1 MTLTLETLRRLPKT
15 DLHLHLDGSLRP
27 RTVWELAQEQGVRL
41 PAKTAGELARKL
53 VAGPQV
59 KSLGDYLKT
68 FDITLSVLQ
77 VPDALERVSYELAED
92 CAAENVRHM
101 EVRYS
106 PILHQAQGLKLPAIL
121 EPVLAGLKRAERE
134 FRLSTGVIIC
144 GMRNISPR
152 RSLELARLAVAYKDR
167 GVVAFDLAGEEK
179 DHPAKDHQRAFRLIA
194 DHNLAS
200 TVHAGE
206 GFGPPSIAQ
215 ALHDCGA
222 HRIGHGTRLRED
234 TGLLHYVNDHRV
246 PLEVCLTSNVQTRAV
261 KSLKDHPFRQYL
273 DMGLRVTL
281 NTDTRTVS
289 NTNLTKEYALA
300 ARAFRLSP
308 YQVKRI
314 LIGGFKSAFLP
325 YAEKARMLRQVVLE
339 IDTVFMEALPD
350 SYDRAGSTL

>member
-1 MTLTLETLRRLPKT
+1 MSLTQDVLRRLPKT

-27 RTVWELAQEQGVRL
+27 RTVWELAQDQGVRL
-41 PAKTAGELARKL
+41 PAKSPGDLAKKL

-77 VPDALERVSYELAED
+77 VPGALERVSYELAED

-106 PILHQAQGLKLPAIL
+106 PILHQQRGLKLPAIL
-121 EPVLAGLKRAERE
+121 EPVLAGLKRAERD
-134 FRLSTGVIIC
+134 FRMSTGVIIC
-144 GMRNISPR
+144 GMRNISPT
-152 RSLELARLAVAYKDR
+152 RSYALAKLAVEYRDE

-179 DHPAKDHQRAFRLIA
+179 DYPARDHRRAFRFIA

-234 TGLLHYVNDHRV
+234 PELLHYVNDHRI
-246 PLEVCLTSNVQTRAV
+246 PLEVCLTSNVQTRTV

-273 DMGLRVTL
+273 DQGLRVTL
-281 NTDTRTVS
+281 NTDNRTVS
-289 NTNLTKEYALA
+289 NTTLTREYSLA
-300 ARAFRLSP
+300 ARTFRLSP

-314 LIGGFKSAFLP
+314 AVSGFKSAFLP
-325 YAEKARMLRQVVLE
+325 YAEKARLLRQVVTE
-339 IDTVFMEALPD
+339 IDTLFMEALPD
-350 SYDRAGSTL
+350 SYDRAASTL

>member
-1 MTLTLETLRRLPKT
+1 MTLSLETLRRLPKT

-59 KSLGDYLKT
+59 KSLGDYLRT

-152 RSLELARLAVAYKDR
+152 RSLELAKLAVAYKDR

-281 NTDTRTVS
+281 NTDNRTVS

>member
-27 RTVWELAQEQGVRL
+27 RTVWELAQEQGVKL
-41 PAKTAGELARKL
+41 PARTAGELARRL
-53 VAGPQV
+53 VAGPHV
-59 KSLGDYLKT
+59 KSLSDYLKT

-106 PILHQAQGLKLPAIL
+106 PILHQARGLKLPAIL

-134 FRLSTGVIIC
+134 FRMSTGVIIC

-152 RSLELARLAVAYKDR
+152 RSLELARLAVAYRDR

-234 TGLLHYVNDHRV
+234 TELLHYVNDHRI

-261 KSLKDHPFRQYL
+261 KSVKDHPFRQYL

-281 NTDTRTVS
+281 NTDNRTVS
-289 NTNLTKEYALA
+289 NTNLTREYALA

-325 YAEKARMLRQVVLE
+325 YSEKARLLRQVVLE

>member
-1 MTLTLETLRRLPKT
+1 MTLTQETLRKLPKT

-27 RTVWELAQEQGVRL
+27 KTVWDLAQERRVKL
-41 PAKTAGELARKL
+41 PAKTPAELAKKL
-53 VAGPQV
+53 TAGPRV
-59 KSLGDYLKT
+59 RNLADYLKI

-77 VPDALERVSYELAED
+77 DPDALERVSYELAED
-92 CAAENVRHM
+92 CALENVRHM

-106 PILHQAQGLKLPAIL
+106 PILHQKQGLKLPAIVD
-121 EPVLAGLKRAERE
+121 PVLAGLKRAERD

-152 RSLELARLAVAYKDR
+152 KSYELAQLAIAYRDR

-179 DHPAKDHQRAFRLIA
+179 DHPARDHRRAFRLVA
-194 DHNLAS
+194 EHNLAS

-222 HRIGHGTRLRED
+222 HRIGHGTRLIED
-234 TGLLHYVNDHRV
+234 PDLLHYVNDHRV
-246 PLEVCLTSNVQTRAV
+246 PLEVCLTSNIQTRAV
-261 KSLKDHPFRQYL
+261 KSVKDHPFRQYL

-281 NTDTRTVS
+281 NTDNRTVS

-325 YAEKARMLRQVVLE
+325 YAEKARLLRQVVLE

-350 SYDRAGSTL
+350 SYDRAASTL

>member
-1 MTLTLETLRRLPKT
+1 MTLTTETLRRLPKT

-77 VPDALERVSYELAED
+77 VPEALERVSYELAED

-152 RSLELARLAVAYKDR
+152 RSLELAKLAVAYKDR

-234 TGLLHYVNDHRV
+234 PGLLHYVNDHRV

-281 NTDTRTVS
+281 NTDNRTVS

-339 IDTVFMEALPD
+339 IDTIFMEALPD

>member
-1 MTLTLETLRRLPKT
+1 MSLTPETLRRLPKT

-41 PAKTAGELARKL
+41 PAKSAAELARKL

-59 KSLGDYLKT
+59 RSLGDYLKT

-77 VPDALERVSYELAED
+77 VPNALERVSYELAED

-134 FRLSTGVIIC
+134 FHLSTGVIIC

-152 RSLELARLAVAYKDR
+152 RSLELAKLAVAYKDR

-234 TGLLHYVNDHRV
+234 TGLLHYVNDHRI

-281 NTDTRTVS
+281 NTDNRTVS

-325 YAEKARMLRQVVLE
+325 YAEKARLLRQVVLE

>member
-1 MTLTLETLRRLPKT
+1 MTLTPETLRRLPKT

-27 RTVWELAQEQGVRL
+27 RTVWELAQEQGVKL
-41 PAKTAGELARKL
+41 PAKSAGELARKL

-68 FDITLSVLQ
+68 FDLTLAVLQ
-77 VPDALERVSYELAED
+77 VPQALERVSYELAED

-134 FRLSTGVIIC
+134 FHLSTGVIIC

-152 RSLELARLAVAYKDR
+152 RSLELAKLAVAYKDR

-234 TGLLHYVNDHRV
+234 TGLLHYVNDHRI
-246 PLEVCLTSNVQTRAV
+246 PLEVCLSSNVQTRTVA
-261 KSLKDHPFRQYL
+261 SLKAHPFRQYYDL
-273 DMGLRVTL
+273 GLRVTL
-281 NTDTRTVS
+281 NTDNTTVS
-289 NTNLTKEYALA
+289 DTTITREYGLA
-300 ARAFRLSP
+300 ARTFHLTP
-308 YQVKRI
+308 YQIKRI
-314 LIGGFKSAFLP
+314 AVNGFKSAFLP
-325 YAEKARMLRQVVLE
+325 YARKAKMLRQVVME
-339 IDTVFMEALPD
+339 IDTVFMDALPE
-350 SYDRAGSTL
+350 SYDRAASVL

>member
-1 MTLTLETLRRLPKT
+1 MSLTPETLRRLPKT

-41 PAKTAGELARKL
+41 PAKSAAELARKL

-59 KSLGDYLKT
+59 RSLGDYLKT

-77 VPDALERVSYELAED
+77 VPGALERVSYELAED

-106 PILHQAQGLKLPAIL
+106 PILHQAKGLKLPAIL

-134 FRLSTGVIIC
+134 FHLSTGVIIC

-234 TGLLHYVNDHRV
+234 TGLLHYVNDHRI

-281 NTDTRTVS
+281 NTDNRTVS

-325 YAEKARMLRQVVLE
+325 YAEKARLLRQVVLE

>member
-41 PAKTAGELARKL
+41 PAKSAADLARKL

-106 PILHQAQGLKLPAIL
+106 PILHQAKGLRLPAIL
-121 EPVLAGLKRAERE
+121 EPVLAGLKRAERD

-179 DHPAKDHQRAFRLIA
+179 DHPARDHRRAFRLVA
-194 DHNLAS
+194 DANLAS

-234 TGLLHYVNDHRV
+234 TGLLHYVNDHRI
-246 PLEVCLTSNVQTRAV
+246 PLEVCLTSNVQTRTV
-261 KSLKDHPFRQYL
+261 KSLKDHPFRLYL

-281 NTDTRTVS
+281 NTDNRTVS

-300 ARAFRLSP
+300 TRAFRLSP

-314 LIGGFKSAFLP
+314 LVGGFKSAFLP
-325 YAEKARMLRQVVLE
+325 YAEKARLLRQVVLE

>member
-1 MTLTLETLRRLPKT
+1 MSLTPETLRRLPKT

-27 RTVWELAQEQGVRL
+27 RTVWELAQEQRVRL
-41 PAKTAGELARKL
+41 PAKSAAELARKL

-59 KSLGDYLKT
+59 RSLGDYLKT

-106 PILHQAQGLKLPAIL
+106 PILHQAKGLKLPAIL

-134 FRLSTGVIIC
+134 FHLSTGVIIC

-152 RSLELARLAVAYKDR
+152 RSLELAKLAVAYKDR

-234 TGLLHYVNDHRV
+234 TGLLHYVNDHRI

-281 NTDTRTVS
+281 NTDNRTVS

-325 YAEKARMLRQVVLE
+325 YAEKARLLRQVVLE

-350 SYDRAGSTL
+350 SYDRAASTL

>member
-27 RTVWELAQEQGVRL
+27 RTVWELAQEQGVKL
-41 PAKTAGELARKL
+41 PAKSAGDLARKL

-68 FDITLSVLQ
+68 FDLTLAVLQ
-77 VPDALERVSYELAED
+77 VPQALERVSYELAED

-134 FRLSTGVIIC
+134 FRMSTGVIIC

-152 RSLELARLAVAYKDR
+152 RSLELAKLAVAYKDR

-179 DHPAKDHQRAFRLIA
+179 DHPAKDHQRAFRFIA

-234 TGLLHYVNDHRV
+234 TGLLHYVNDHRI
-246 PLEVCLTSNVQTRAV
+246 PLEVCLTSNIQTRAV
-261 KSLKDHPFRQYL
+261 KSVKDHPFRQYL

-281 NTDTRTVS
+281 NTDNRTVS

-314 LIGGFKSAFLP
+314 LIGGFKSASLP
-325 YAEKARMLRQVVLE
+325 YAEKARLLRQVVLE

-350 SYDRAGSTL
+350 SYDRAASTL

>member
-27 RTVWELAQEQGVRL
+27 RTVWELAQEQGVKL

-106 PILHQAQGLKLPAIL
+106 PILHQAQGLRLPAIL

-281 NTDTRTVS
+281 NTDNRTVS
-289 NTNLTKEYALA
+289 NTNLTREYALA

-314 LIGGFKSAFLP
+314 VIGGFKSAFLP

>member
-1 MTLTLETLRRLPKT
+1 MTLTPETLRRLPKT

-27 RTVWELAQEQGVRL
+27 RTVWELAQEQGVKL
-41 PAKTAGELARKL
+41 PAKSAGDLAKKL

-59 KSLGDYLKT
+59 RSLGDYLKT

-77 VPDALERVSYELAED
+77 VPEALERVSYELAED

-152 RSLELARLAVAYKDR
+152 RSLELAKLAVAYKDR

-179 DHPAKDHQRAFRLIA
+179 DHPAKDHQRAFRFIA

-234 TGLLHYVNDHRV
+234 TGLLHYVNDHRI

-281 NTDTRTVS
+281 NTDNRTVS

-325 YAEKARMLRQVVLE
+325 YSEKARLLRQVVLE

-350 SYDRAGSTL
+350 SYDRAASTL

>member
-1 MTLTLETLRRLPKT
+1 MTLTPETLRRLPKT

-27 RTVWELAQEQGVRL
+27 RTVWDLAQDQGVKL
-41 PAKTAGELARKL
+41 PAKTPGELARKL

-77 VPDALERVSYELAED
+77 VPEALERVSYELAED

-106 PILHQAQGLKLPAIL
+106 PILHQAKGLKLPAIL

-134 FRLSTGVIIC
+134 FHMSTGVIIC

-152 RSLELARLAVAYKDR
+152 RSLDLAKLAVAYKDR

-179 DHPAKDHQRAFRLIA
+179 DHPAKDHQRAFRFIA

-261 KSLKDHPFRQYL
+261 KSVKDHPFRQYL
-273 DMGLRVTL
+273 DMGLRVTI
-281 NTDTRTVS
+281 NTDNRTVS

-300 ARAFRLSP
+300 IRAFRLSP

-325 YAEKARMLRQVVLE
+325 YAEKARLLRQVVLE

>member
-1 MTLTLETLRRLPKT
+1 MSLTPETLRRLPKT

-41 PAKTAGELARKL
+41 PAKSAAALARKL
-53 VAGPQV
+53 VAGPKV

-106 PILHQAQGLKLPAIL
+106 PILHQARGLKLPAIL

-134 FRLSTGVIIC
+134 FHMSTGVIIC

-152 RSLELARLAVAYKDR
+152 RSLELAKLAVAYKDR

-206 GFGPPSIAQ
+206 GFGPPSIGQ

-234 TGLLHYVNDHRV
+234 TGLLHYVNDHRI

-281 NTDTRTVS
+281 NTDNRTVS

-325 YAEKARMLRQVVLE
+325 YAEKARLLRQVVLE

>member
-27 RTVWELAQEQGVRL
+27 RTVWELAQEQGVKL
-41 PAKTAGELARKL
+41 PAKSAGDLARKL

-68 FDITLSVLQ
+68 FDLTLAVLQ
-77 VPDALERVSYELAED
+77 VPQALERVSYELAED

-134 FRLSTGVIIC
+134 FRMSTGVIIC

-152 RSLELARLAVAYKDR
+152 RSLELAKLAVAYKDR

-179 DHPAKDHQRAFRLIA
+179 DHPAKDHQRAFRFIA

-234 TGLLHYVNDHRV
+234 TGLLHYVNDHRI
-246 PLEVCLTSNVQTRAV
+246 PLEVCLTSNIQTRAV
-261 KSLKDHPFRQYL
+261 KSVKDHPFRQYL

-281 NTDTRTVS
+281 NTDNRTVS

-325 YAEKARMLRQVVLE
+325 YAEKARLLRQVVLE

-350 SYDRAGSTL
+350 SYDRAASTL